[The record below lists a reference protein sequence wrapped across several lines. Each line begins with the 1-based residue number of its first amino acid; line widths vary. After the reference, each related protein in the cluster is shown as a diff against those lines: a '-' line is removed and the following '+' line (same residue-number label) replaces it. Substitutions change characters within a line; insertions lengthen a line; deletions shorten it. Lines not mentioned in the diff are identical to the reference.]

1 VTISRRNYDPST
13 NLNWHRK
20 VTRHPDESM
29 HSLAEAFCNS
39 AAAWLSISPPR
50 IFWFEEADFVEAQR
64 VWLESSSRSKSAAD
78 PLREECEYFRWP
90 NPSGQRGP
98 AVLAG
103 YTHRELPLG
112 VMINVC
118 RDGEDL
124 LKTVAHEC
132 FHIHQDAEH
141 GVGWRARTENR
152 SIVEKEAD
160 AWVRSKDHEIKSFL
174 KEYRP
179 CVP

>member
-1 VTISRRNYDPST
+1 LLRTRN
-13 NLNWHRK
+13 L
-20 VTRHPDESM
+20 
-29 HSLAEAFCNS
+29 
-39 AAAWLSISPPR
+39 I
-50 IFWFEEADFVEAQR
+50 
-64 VWLESSSRSKSAAD
+64 
-78 PLREECEYFRWP
+78 
-90 NPSGQRGP
+90 
-98 AVLAG
+98 